1 MFAEF
6 VPFYCLG
13 FLVAGTLMVVVGAR
27 PLVRT
32 RRRRRTWHAYPGRI
46 VASRTDGD
54 QVRCQVA
61 YDRDGTKV
69 LFWNRYT
76 TTLLRDPV
84 GREVPV
90 LVNPADPRDAVVA
103 GGTVNGS
110 VISVVFVVVGVL
122 ALGRGLFLAL
132 SLLLA

>member
-6 VPFYCLG
+6 VPIYCLG
-13 FLVAGTLMVVVGAR
+13 FFLVGTVLVVVGAR
-27 PLVRT
+27 PFVRA
-32 RRRRRTWHAYPGRI
+32 RRRRQTWQAYPGRI
-46 VASRTDGD
+46 VASRPDGD

-61 YDRDGTKV
+61 YVRDGTKV

-110 VISVVFVVVGVL
+110 VISIIFVVVGVL